1 MIVNFTK
8 LSRNLVL
15 AVRSLWLHKLRSALS
30 VLGIVIANIAVMV
43 LLAFGEGTK
52 KQALDAIRRQ
62 GATNVIVRSVKP
74 SDAAPSGMRSFILEY
89 GLKNRD
95 YEQFLTIPGI
105 SKAVRMRIA
114 DPFEVRRADKV
125 YRARIVGTTPEYQE
139 VNKLNLAT
147 GRFINEQD
155 DYYMENVCVL
165 GAAVADYLFPFED
178 PIGQSVN
185 LSGTQSSMFYRVI
198 GVCEARMS
206 SGSPG
211 GSQAGEIY
219 DNDVYIP
226 LSTFNARFGESV
238 IIRQSGSF
246 SGEKIQLHQITLT
259 VDATVDDRAG
269 REKVRATGNLIRE
282 IVEKNHLPK
291 KDFEVIV
298 PLDKLEDAEQMQ
310 NLLTGLLGLIAGISL
325 VVGGIGIMNIMLA
338 TVTERTRE
346 IGIRRALGAKRR
358 DIIMQFLIEA
368 ILQTFLGGLIGVV
381 VGILMI
387 FAAPPVIRWLFD
399 KDLLAVLLLWPIALS
414 LAVSTIVGV
423 LAGAYPA
430 WRAAQL
436 DPIEAL
442 RHT

>member
-1 MIVNFTK
+1 MILNFTK
-8 LSRNLVL
+8 LSRNLIL
-15 AVRSLWLHKLRSALS
+15 AIRSLWLHKLRSVLS

-74 SDAAPSGMRSFILEY
+74 SDAAPSGQRTFILEY

-105 SKAVRMRIA
+105 AKAVRMRIA

-125 YRARIVGTTPEYQE
+125 YRARIVGTTPEYAE
-139 VNKLNLAT
+139 VNKLTLAA
-147 GRFINEQD
+147 GRFLNEQD
-155 DYYMENVCVL
+155 DFYMENVCVL
-165 GAAVADYLFPFED
+165 GAGVADYMSPFED
-178 PIGQSVN
+178 PIGQAVN
-185 LSGTQSSMFYRVI
+185 LSGTQSSMFYRII
-198 GVCEARMS
+198 GVCNPRMA

-211 GSQAGEIY
+211 GSQSGEVF

-226 LSTFNARFGESV
+226 LSTFNARFGEAIV
-238 IIRQSGSF
+238 IRQSGSF

-259 VDATVDDRAG
+259 VDASVDDRAG

-282 IVEKNHLPK
+282 IVEKNHAPK

-368 ILQTFLGGLIGVV
+368 ILQTFVGGLIGVL
-381 VGILMI
+381 VGIVLI
-387 FAAPPVIRWLFD
+387 FAAPPIILWAFG